1 MLQLQLSLE
10 RKERRPGN
18 EDQSRA
24 IRQGASK
31 GGSVTTQSIVGGL
44 KDVRAEK
51 ARFKGQ
57 ADEILSLLKL
67 KPRSNVELAEIALK
81 YTSRI
86 SDLRHRGATILCER
100 IGSGLT
106 LYTLK
111 AA

>member
-1 MLQLQLSLE
+1 MIP
-10 RKERRPGN
+10 K
-18 EDQSRA
+18 
-24 IRQGASK
+24 I
-31 GGSVTTQSIVGGL
+31 
-44 KDVRAEK
+44 DVAAEK
-51 ARFKGQ
+51 SRFKGQ